1 LKITTKARNLV
12 NAEVEAI
19 DSLRI
24 EPLSYSLAFR
34 IARTAVGGVPGDQQQ
49 DLVNTNKA
57 IAHPEH
63 VESLNLE
70 VISEQE
76 LGGEPCRNF
85 LLMCLFIISRV
96 LPW

>member
-1 LKITTKARNLV
+1 MKVTTKARNLV

-24 EPLSYSLAFR
+24 EPLSYSLAFK
-34 IARTAVGGVPGDQQQ
+34 IASTAVGGVSGDQQQ
-49 DLVNTNKA
+49 DLVNINKA

-70 VISEQE
+70 VNQSRTFIW
-76 LGGEPCRNF
+76 C
-85 LLMCLFIISRV
+85 LLFCVSVSLD
-96 LPW
+96 PT